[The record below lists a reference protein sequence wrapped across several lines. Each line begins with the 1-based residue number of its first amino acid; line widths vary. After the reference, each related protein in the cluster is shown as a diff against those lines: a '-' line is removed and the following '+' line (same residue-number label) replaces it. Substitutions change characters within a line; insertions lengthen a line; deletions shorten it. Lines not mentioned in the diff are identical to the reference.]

1 MARPLRIAALA
12 LIVAFCAAAGALGQF
27 TSADKPAFLQSYS
40 NASRARFG
48 YITVPE
54 SRSNPA
60 DTRTIRLAVII
71 ITAQSI
77 NPDPDPVFYIVGGPG
92 GSATI
97 ASDWFPIF
105 DQLNLKR
112 DIVFLDPRGAGF
124 SDPCLFMRQGGST
137 IGAFVAQNRAYFAG
151 QGIDVSEYNTTEI
164 AQDYEAARVAL
175 GYGQINI
182 FASSYG
188 TFVAQEMLR
197 RFPSSLRSAVLEGNM
212 PATDPF
218 IPGVL
223 AQEKHGIDALLADV
237 QRDSAARQAFPQFRE
252 RFYSLIQKLN
262 ASPVKLRLRTFDTN
276 RLKGVKI
283 DGSEFLSTVSEML
296 QRTDTM
302 RLIPLMVQQLERGDY
317 SSLVST
323 FFAPSEDLNIE
334 NPFGMYLS
342 VLGTDF
348 ASPGYVSATS
358 RAIKRVHDPVLQKTD
373 GPGIL
378 QVAELASAW
387 GVPYAPGNTRTLPQ
401 SSVPT
406 LLLNGMMDAQTSVTG
421 GATIAASLSNATNLV
436 YPRCGHAVGLDQ
448 GPAMD
453 AAMAFI
459 ENPAQKP
466 ALHLGNLRRQ
476 HFYLTFL
483 SGTRS
488 RTTSDWRR
496 HLVDLPVLRAFQ
508 PQD

>member
-1 MARPLRIAALA
+1 MGLLCVGSA
-12 LIVAFCAAAGALGQF
+12 ALGQF
-27 TSADKPAFLQSYS
+27 SPADKPAFLQSYS

-48 YITVPE
+48 FITVPE
-54 SRSNPA
+54 SRSNPS

-71 ITAQSI
+71 IPAQSI
-77 NPDPDPVFYIVGGPG
+77 NPAPDPVFYIVGGPG

-97 ASDWFPIF
+97 ASDWFPVF
-105 DQLNLKR
+105 DQLNLER

-124 SDPCLFMRQGGST
+124 SDPCLFMRQGGAT
-137 IGAFVAQNRAYFAG
+137 IGAFVNQNRAYFSG

-188 TFVAQEMLR
+188 TFVAQEILR
-197 RFPSSLRSAVLEGNM
+197 RFPSSLRSAILEGNM
-212 PATDPF
+212 PATDSF

-223 AQEKHGIDALLADV
+223 AQEKHGIDALLMDV

-252 RFYSLIQKLN
+252 RFYALIQKLN
-262 ASPVKLRLRTFDTN
+262 ASPVKLRLRTFDTH

-296 QRTDTM
+296 QRTETM

-317 SSLVST
+317 GSLVST

-348 ASPGYVSATS
+348 ASQGYVSATS

-373 GPGIL
+373 GPNIL
-378 QVAELASAW
+378 QVAELASVW
-387 GVPYAPGNTRTLPQ
+387 GVPYNPGTTRTLPQ
-401 SSVPT
+401 SNVPT

-436 YPRCGHAVGLDQ
+436 YPRCGHAVGLDK

-459 ENPAQKP
+459 ENPAQRP
-466 ALHLGNLRRQ
+466 ALHIGSLSRN
-476 HFYLTFL
+476 HFYITFL
-483 SGTRS
+483 PGTRS
-488 RTTSDWRR
+488 RGPSDWRR

-508 PQD
+508 SEESAE